1 MSPFVVNPTEEFNNS
16 DLDMKTWLKEIEGA
30 ENLMTEVETKA
41 DVLQTKIDALL
52 EEVSKKSTDQEEQD
66 K

>member
-1 MSPFVVNPTEEFNNS
+1 MSPFVVNPTEEFSDS
-16 DLDMKTWLKEIEGA
+16 DLDMQTWLKEIEGA

-52 EEVSKKSTDQEEQD
+52 EEVSKKPTNQEEQD